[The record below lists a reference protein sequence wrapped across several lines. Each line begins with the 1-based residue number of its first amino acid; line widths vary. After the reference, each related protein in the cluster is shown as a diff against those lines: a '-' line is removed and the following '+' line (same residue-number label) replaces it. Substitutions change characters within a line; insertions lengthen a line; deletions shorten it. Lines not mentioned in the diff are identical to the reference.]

1 MLEDFAA
8 FAEDLAS
15 AAGQTVLKYYR
26 RPLQVDDKAG
36 GGTFDPVTEA
46 DRAAETIMREMIARR
61 FPGHGIAGEEFPDT
75 APNAEHLW
83 VLDPIDGT
91 KSFIL
96 GFPAWG
102 TLIGLMHEGKPV
114 LGVMS
119 QPFTGELFVGFGGQA
134 HYRGPAGARRLK
146 TRACPALDQ
155 AMLTTT
161 SPQLIEDEADLS
173 RYRALETRVRLAR
186 YGGDCYGYCMLADG
200 QIDLVAETGLKMHD
214 IAPLVPI
221 IEGAGGRV
229 TDWRGGPPANGG
241 RILAAGCAALH
252 EAALEIL
259 GG

>member
-1 MLEDFAA
+1 MLEEFAA
-8 FAEDLAS
+8 FAEELAA
-15 AAGQTVLKYYR
+15 AAGRAVLEHYR
-26 RPLQVDDKAG
+26 RPLEVDNKARG
-36 GGTFDPVTEA
+36 GAFDPVTVA
-46 DRAAETIMREMIARR
+46 DRAAETIMRQMIANR

-75 APNAEHLW
+75 DPDAEYLW

-102 TLIGLMHEGKPV
+102 TLIGLMHRGEPV

-119 QPFTGELFVGFGGQA
+119 QPFTGELFVGFAGQA
-134 HYRGPAGARRLK
+134 QYRGPAGARGLK
-146 TRACPALDQ
+146 TRSCTTLAE

-161 SPQLIEDEADLS
+161 SPQLIEDEADLE
-173 RYRALETRVRLAR
+173 RYRALEGRVRLAR

-221 IEGAGGRV
+221 ITGAGGIV
-229 TDWRGGPPANGG
+229 TDWKGGPPANGG
-241 RILAAGCAALH
+241 RIVAAGDSVLH
-252 EAALEIL
+252 GAALEIL
-259 GG
+259 GA